1 MLLMD
6 HVVGVASAGAL
17 EPWWKTG
24 VLYQIYPLS
33 FADSNADGFGD
44 LSGIA
49 EHTEYLQWLGV
60 DAIWLSPITVSPNA
74 DWGYDVADYC
84 AIQPEMGTSAAFDE
98 LVAAAHERG
107 IRVLLDFVPNHT
119 SEEHPWFVDARSSRS
134 ARHRDWYVWADPAPD
149 GSPPNNWRSSF
160 GGVAWTFDE
169 TTGQYYMHNHLRE
182 QPDLNW
188 WNDEV
193 RDTFDG
199 IIRYWFDRGV
209 DGFRIDVCNIII
221 KDAELRDNPPATP
234 DDPAD
239 VQVFGQRPVYN
250 ANRPELHDVLKRWRR
265 IADSYDP
272 PRLLLGETPV
282 DDAATLG
289 AFYGADLDEL
299 QLAFN
304 FPFINAPLEAAAMRE
319 IVEHVEALLPDG
331 AWPAW
336 TGSNHDMFRFA
347 TRWAGDDPR
356 KARAALLML
365 LGLRGTP
372 VLYQGDEIGL
382 RDVAV
387 EPPDLRDP
395 LGVKYWPAYA
405 GRDAARTPMPW
416 NAALGA
422 GFTGADVA
430 PWLPIGNTERNV
442 ENQRSD
448 PASMLMF
455 ARDLIALRK
464 QSTDLNVGNYAPI
477 PAPDGVWAWKR
488 GDRHAVAVN
497 FSDAEITLEDIVGRI
512 LIGTDRARDGERFE
526 SPLHLRGWEGCVV
539 SVDFD

>member
-1 MLLMD
+1 LAD
-6 HVVGVASAGAL
+6 DIAAARAGAR
-17 EPWWKTG
+17 EWWKSG

-44 LSGIA
+44 LQGIV
-49 EHTEYLQWLGV
+49 EHVEYLHWLGV
-60 DAIWLSPITVSPNA
+60 DAIWLSPVTVSPNA

-84 AIQPEMGTSAAFDE
+84 AIQPEMGTAEAFDA
-98 LVAAAHERG
+98 LVAAAHEHG

-134 ARHRDWYVWADPAPD
+134 ARHRDWYLWADPRPD
-149 GSPPNNWRSSF
+149 GSPPNNWLSSF
-160 GGVAWTFDE
+160 GGPAWTFDE
-169 TTGQYYMHNHLRE
+169 ATGQYYMHNHLRE

-188 WNDEV
+188 WNEEV
-193 RDTFDG
+193 RDTFDE
-199 IIRYWFDRGV
+199 ILRFWFDRGV
-209 DGFRIDVCNIII
+209 DGFRIDVCNIIV
-221 KDAELRDNPPATP
+221 KDAALRDNPPATA
-234 DDPAD
+234 DDPPD
-239 VQVFGQRPVYN
+239 VQMFGQRSVYN

-289 AFYGADLDEL
+289 AFYGAGLDEL
-299 QLAFN
+299 HLAFN

-319 IVEHVEALLPDG
+319 VVEHIETLLPTG

-347 TRWAGDDPR
+347 TRWAGDDPVR
-356 KARAALLML
+356 ARAALMML

-382 RDVAV
+382 RDVGV

-405 GRDAARTPMPW
+405 GRDAGRTPMPW
-416 NAALGA
+416 SDGPGA
-422 GFTGADVA
+422 GFTQAGVK
-430 PWLPIGNTERNV
+430 PWLPIGTTDRNV
-442 ENQRSD
+442 ASQRSD
-448 PASMLMF
+448 PASMLVL

-464 QSTDLNVGNYAPI
+464 GSADLGLGAYAPI

-488 GDRHAVAVN
+488 GDHHAVVVN
-497 FSDAEITLEDIVGRI
+497 FNDAEVDVEGIRGRV
-512 LIGTDRARDGERFE
+512 LVGTDRARDGKPCAGPMR
-526 SPLHLRGWEGCVV
+526 LRGWEGCVV
-539 SVDFD
+539 DIA